1 MSLLDTASIWNE
13 KNTSKKRIGTMKRI
27 GKYDRL
33 KEGFETTMSEELKK
47 SQDSLE
53 QRNDKVNS
61 LLEKMTS
68 TNLNDEPSNTL
79 ADYNPLPN
87 PNLQNKKDF
96 PSIEENNLKYN
107 PNQHDLYS
115 NYNRAYEGNTN
126 YQAPPPR
133 NNEPHNNH
141 STINNDKLMEKI
153 NYMIHMLEQ
162 QQHEKTENITE
173 EFILYGFLGIFV
185 IYVCDSFSRSGKYIR

>member
-1 MSLLDTASIWNE
+1 MSLLDIASE
-13 KNTSKKRIGTMKRI
+13 YNTDNIPKKRRGTIKRI

-33 KEGFETTMSEELKK
+33 KEGFETTIPDSVKET
-47 SQDSLE
+47 QQSLE
-53 QRNDKVNS
+53 ERSNKVNS

-68 TNLNDEPSNTL
+68 SNMNDGASNTL
-79 ADYNPLPN
+79 EDYNPLPN

-96 PSIEENNLKYN
+96 PPITENHLKYN

-115 NYNRAYEGNTN
+115 NYNHAYNGNSYKVPQT
-126 YQAPPPR
+126 Q
-133 NNEPHNNH
+133 H
-141 STINNDKLMEKI
+141 SNSIPDDKLLEKI

-173 EFILYGFLGIFV
+173 EFILYGFLGVFV
-185 IYVCDSFSRSGKYIR
+185 IYICDSFTRSGKYIR